1 MLNPNIQL
9 FAEPKDDLDDPK
21 NTNPKDQPPAEPPK
35 DNDQKSPNNDG
46 KTITMTQ
53 QELDKLISS
62 RVSRALK
69 QSGGNPNDDG
79 QSVPN
84 GNPPDGAPTIQPDNS
99 ELFAAQQE
107 LIQARAQLAAL
118 KSNVSPDAVEDAV
131 ILAMKDV
138 EKGGNEPTDEN
149 VSEAIKNVLKRHPEW
164 EKDDEKKQGG
174 FKVGT
179 NTGDNGGEKTPLHS
193 GTVIL

>member
-1 MLNPNIQL
+1 MLRPNIQL
-9 FAEPKDDLDDPK
+9 FAEPKDEPEDPK
-21 NTNPKDQPPAEPPK
+21 NTNQKDQPPADPPK
-35 DNDQKSPNNDG
+35 DDPKPPNNDS
-46 KTITMTQ
+46 KTVTMTQ

-69 QSGGNPNDDG
+69 QSIGNPNDDG
-79 QSVPN
+79 QPGHN
-84 GNPPDGAPTIQPDNS
+84 GNQPDGAPTTQPDNS

-131 ILAMKDV
+131 ILAMRDV
-138 EKGGNEPTDEN
+138 EKSGNEPTDEN

-164 EKDDEKKQGG
+164 AKDDEKKHGG
-174 FKVGT
+174 FKIGT
-179 NTGDNGGEKTPLHS
+179 NTGDNSGEKTPLHS

>member
-1 MLNPNIQL
+1 MLKPNIQL
-9 FAEPKDDLDDPK
+9 FAEQKDEPEDPK
-21 NTNPKDQPPAEPPK
+21 NTNPKGQPPAEPPK
-35 DNDQKSPNNDG
+35 DNDQKPPNNDG
-46 KTITMTQ
+46 KTVTMTQ
-53 QELDKLISS
+53 QELDKLISN
-62 RVSRALK
+62 RISRALK
-69 QSGGNPNDDG
+69 HAGENPNDNG
-79 QSVPN
+79 QPDPN
-84 GNPPDGAPTIQPDNS
+84 GNSLTDTPSTQPDNS

-131 ILAMKDV
+131 VLAMRDV

-164 EKDDEKKQGG
+164 AKDDEKKHGG

>member
-9 FAEPKDDLDDPK
+9 FAEPKDDPDDPK
-21 NTNPKDQPPAEPPK
+21 NTNPKDPPPTEPPK
-35 DNDQKSPNNDG
+35 DDPKPPNNDD
-46 KTITMTQ
+46 KTVTMTQ
-53 QELDKLISS
+53 QELDKLISN
-62 RVSRALK
+62 RISRALK
-69 QSGGNPNDDG
+69 QSGGTPNANG
-79 QSVPN
+79 QPAPN
-84 GNPPDGAPTIQPDNS
+84 GNPPDGAPAAQPDNS

-131 ILAMKDV
+131 VLAMRDV

-164 EKDDEKKQGG
+164 AKDDEKKHGG

-179 NTGDNGGEKTPLHS
+179 NSGDNGGEKTPLHS